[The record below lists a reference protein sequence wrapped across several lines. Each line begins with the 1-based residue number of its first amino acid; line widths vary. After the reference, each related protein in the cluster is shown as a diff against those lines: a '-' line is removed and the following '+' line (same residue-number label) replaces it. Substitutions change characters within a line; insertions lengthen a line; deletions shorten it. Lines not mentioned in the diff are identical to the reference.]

1 MNRRTFLTAMGAV
14 GATRLVPHGALA
26 GAKGSD
32 VSYPPIP
39 KSWTGSNPNLKYY
52 SLYPGYPAYDP
63 HPRYLGELSGS
74 WREIGEQY
82 GKRAG
87 DLIRMVFEGW
97 FFEVV
102 EVQRSTEAL
111 RQYLRQQE

>member
-1 MNRRTFLTAMGAV
+1 MIIRKKVRTRGLLLAAGLFVVSVVSFGFFSGASNQNR
-14 GATRLVPHGALA
+14 
-26 GAKGSD
+26 
-32 VSYPPIP
+32 YPPIP
-39 KSWTGSNPNLKYY
+39 SSWTGSNANLKYY
-52 SLYPGYPAYDP
+52 SLYPGYPKYDP

-102 EVQRSTEAL
+102 QVQGSAEAV
-111 RQYLRQQE
+111 RQY